1 MNDATPLLTGGK
13 FNGRIKAHKKA
24 KSKAAG
30 KSGKTEAPLKGK
42 RRLDAQ
48 TKKRAIEVERSGTRE
63 GLEKAAER
71 LKDSRKPQ
79 KVLQVP
85 QKDMPK
91 AIEAMKA
98 KNVKGTV
105 KNMSGTKRKPVR

>member
-1 MNDATPLLTGGK
+1 MAESQS
-13 FNGRIKAHKKA
+13 HKMA

-30 KSGKTEAPLKGK
+30 KSGKTETPLKGN

-48 TKKRAIEVERSGTRE
+48 TKRKATEIERSGEKSR
-63 GLEKAAER
+63 LEKAAQR

-85 QKDMPK
+85 QKDIGK
-91 AIEAMKA
+91 AAEAMKT
-98 KNVKGTV
+98 KGVTGTV
-105 KNMSGTKRKPVR
+105 KNMGGTKRKSVR

>member
-1 MNDATPLLTGGK
+1 MAESQSHN
-13 FNGRIKAHKKA
+13 RA

-30 KSGKTEAPLKGK
+30 KSGKTEVQIKGG

-48 TKKRAIEVERSGTRE
+48 SKTKATEIERSGN
-63 GLEKAAER
+63 KARLGAAAQR

-85 QKDMPK
+85 QNDMDK
-91 AIEAMKA
+91 AVEAMKA
-98 KNVKGTV
+98 AGVKGTV
-105 KNMSGTKRKPVR
+105 KNMKGTKRKSVR